1 MMSRPF
7 QRLVPLLALFLLNAL
22 LTFENVPTTPLI
34 RPTPA
39 VAMELPAI
47 VMVLIASSF
56 LNRRLTMV
64 ARFIATLILV
74 FVVWLRYI
82 DVTVLGVLGRPFDLY
97 GDTPHVHRVAASF
110 LETMTPLLGAGVVA
124 IVALIVGAS
133 FGLCWAAVRGT
144 SRMCEAP
151 DSRKWLA
158 VACAGALVSS
168 FVAPAFFSRAT
179 TEILAR
185 QARSVIVGPRLDDVA
200 GLEEPP
206 AHVNSR
212 LSALRNAH
220 VIVIFVESYGVSLLE
235 EPEQRRAILPRFMTM
250 EDRLRSA
257 GYAIGS
263 SQIVS
268 PTFGGGSWRAHA
280 TLLTG
285 FEARS
290 ERVYDALLQSNRPS
304 LVQLLERRGYRTVAA
319 EPGIQ
324 RLWPEGLFYGFD
336 KIYDFKTLDY
346 RGPAIGWWKVPDQ
359 YTLYRVFTEEILPAR
374 SPVFAKFSLI
384 MTHIPYFPV
393 PEYVSDWTRFD
404 RGTAYEHG
412 LHSVAHDAYRDLL
425 ELSRWYVASM
435 QYELDILEGLLLNYV
450 PDNSLVIVLGD
461 HQPPKIA
468 THDSHSWAVP
478 MHVFSRRA
486 ELVRAFDSLGFE
498 PTLVPTGPPA
508 MRMSEF
514 LDGFLKVFD
523 EPAPLGVSSG
533 PMAST
538 RR

>member
-1 MMSRPF
+1 MTI
-7 QRLVPLLALFLLNAL
+7 LVRAVASVLALFLLNVL
-22 LTFENVPTTPLI
+22 FTFENVPSTPLI
-34 RPTPA
+34 RLTPTIAREGIA
-39 VAMELPAI
+39 VVWL
-47 VMVLIASSF
+47 LIAFSFSS
-56 LNRRLTMV
+56 RRTATAARVLLTLTLV
-64 ARFIATLILV
+64 AII
-74 FVVWLRYI
+74 WLRYI

-110 LETMTPLLGAGVVA
+110 LETMTPMLGVGVIGVLM
-124 IVALIVGAS
+124 LIAAAS
-133 FGLCWAAVRGT
+133 FGLCWAVLRGT
-144 SRMCEAP
+144 SRICDVAGA
-151 DSRKWLA
+151 RRWLA
-158 VACAGALVSS
+158 VGAAAALVLS
-168 FVAPAFFSRAT
+168 FLVPGMFSQT
-179 TEILAR
+179 TSRMLAR
-185 QARSVIVGPRLDDVA
+185 QARSVMVGPRLDDVA
-200 GLEEPP
+200 GLEKTP
-206 AHVNSR
+206 AHMNSR
-212 LSALRNAH
+212 LSALGNAH

-235 EPEQRRAILPRFMTM
+235 EPDQRRAILPRFVSM
-250 EDRLRSA
+250 ETRLRNA

-263 SQIVS
+263 TQIVS

-285 FEARS
+285 FETSS

-304 LVQLLERRGYRTVAA
+304 LVQILARKGYRTIAA

-336 KIYDFKTLDY
+336 KIYDFKALDY

-374 SPVFAKFSLI
+374 QPVFAKFSLI

-393 PEYVSDWTRFD
+393 PDYVSDWTRFD
-404 RGTAYEHG
+404 RGTAYERG

-425 ELSRWYVASM
+425 ELSRWYVASI
-435 QYELDILEGLLLNYV
+435 QYELDVLEGLLLNYV

-478 MHVFSRRA
+478 MHVFSRRP
-486 ELVRAFDSLGFE
+486 ELVRAFESLGFE
-498 PTLVPTGPPA
+498 PALVPNRGPS

-514 LDGFLKVFD
+514 LDAFLRAFD
-523 EPAPLGVSSG
+523 AAAAPEASTGSPAP
-533 PMAST
+533 
-538 RR
+538 R